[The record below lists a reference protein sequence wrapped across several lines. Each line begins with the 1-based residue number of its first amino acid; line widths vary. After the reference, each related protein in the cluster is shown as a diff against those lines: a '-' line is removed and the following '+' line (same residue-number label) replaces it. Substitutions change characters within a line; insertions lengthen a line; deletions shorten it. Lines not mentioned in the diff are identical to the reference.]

1 MNRVTYQHGL
11 VIGKFYPPHLG
22 HEYLIRTAAQHCQ
35 RVTVGVLANSEE
47 SIPLQSRVA
56 WLREIFADLGHVR
69 IVGEVDDVPVDY
81 NDPAIWQAH
90 IDIMRQAVQ
99 QADNL
104 CGQMAPVVDVV
115 FSSEPYGDEMARYFN
130 AAHVCLDQ
138 SRVLYPVSG
147 TAVRNHLPEY
157 WHMLSPA
164 VRAGL
169 TLRVVVVGAESTGT
183 TTLARDL
190 TRALQQRG
198 GVWAATQYVA
208 EYGREYSANLLALAR
223 SQNKQATPQELVWD
237 EADFIHIAQEQN
249 HREEQAAHHGSPI
262 LIGDTDALAT
272 CIWHE
277 RYRGSPSTEVQAI
290 ANAMPPRA
298 LYLLTDHRGVDFEDD
313 GLRDGEHLRP
323 WMTECFQAVL
333 SAQTVPWLQLHGRP
347 AERCAAALQAID
359 AMALQA
365 WDFSLPLEQ
374 RA

>member
-1 MNRVTYQHGL
+1 MNRVIYQHGL

-35 RVTVGVLANSEE
+35 TVTVGVLANSEE

-56 WLREIFADLGHVR
+56 WLRESFADQGHVR
-69 IVGEVDDVPVDY
+69 IVGQVDDVPVDY
-81 NDPAIWQAH
+81 NDAAIWQAH

-99 QADNL
+99 QADSL
-104 CGQMAPVVDVV
+104 CGQTAPAVDVV

-147 TAVRNHLPEY
+147 TAVRNHLPDY
-157 WHMLSPA
+157 WHLLSPA
-164 VRAGL
+164 VQAGL

-249 HREEQAAHHGSPI
+249 RREELAAHHGSPI

-277 RYRGSPSTEVQAI
+277 RYRRSPNAAVQAI
-290 ANAMPPRA
+290 AEAMPPRA

-323 WMTECFQAVL
+323 WMTERFQAVL
-333 SAQTVPWLQLHGRP
+333 SAQTVPWLQLHGSP
-347 AERCAAALQAID
+347 AERCAAALQAVD